1 MGRRRR
7 SSRSSRRDARER
19 GLWNLF
25 LPPIHEHGAGLT
37 NAQYAPLAEI
47 TGRSPW
53 IAPEALN
60 CSAPDTGNMELL
72 SLFGTPEQKA
82 RWLEPLLDGTIRS
95 AFSMTEPDV
104 ASSDATNIATRI
116 ERDGDDYVINGRKW
130 WTSGA
135 MSPRCE
141 LLIVMGVTD
150 PDAERHRRQ
159 SMILVP
165 KDAAGVRIERS
176 TSIFGYDDG
185 PHGGHAEVVYDDVRV
200 PATNLLGEEGDGF
213 RLAQERLGPGR
224 IHHAMRAIG
233 MAERAL
239 EMMCRRTASRSAF
252 GRPIIEHGVVQRW
265 ISEARVRIEQVRLL
279 VLKTAWL
286 MDTVGNRGARIEVSA
301 IKVAAPEVATW
312 VIDRAIQAYG
322 GAGVAQ
328 DHLLPE
334 LYAVARILQIAD
346 GPDEVHHMAI
356 ARRETRR
363 YREAV
368 AASAWSPQWWP
379 RLSLMSLKRSRS
391 ISITPTRVL
400 SRCAWLSA
408 CWTRSRKSI
417 RFGSPVRR
425 VVEGLVGVQL
435 RLLADLP
442 RGAGDDPEQRG
453 VEQREPDREHEVHL
467 ARVAPDRGRDRRV
480 GEVELEGADRLRV
493 GRVADRDVDL
503 EQLAEALLADVL
515 GLLGARHLRGDTP
528 AERVA
533 EVVLDLEAVADLLA
547 VVRVDDL
554 AEAVPDLDPDDL
566 AAAVVDHRLERLVD
580 GDHARVRQAAL
591 EVERGHRRL
600 DAGLADQ
607 DGGAA
612 RLGEAAA
619 LDLALQDLR
628 EHEPEH
634 DHGHDRDQRE
644 PPEEVQ
650 LGHPGPQAPVL
661 RLWCSAHD
669 ARASAGSGR
678 GLRVSTEPVS
688 RRGRRAP
695 VRRARPAS
703 RGA

>member
-1 MGRRRR
+1 MDFAFDETTFELQRRLEAFM
-7 SSRSSRRDARER
+7 DECVYPAEARFREQAENAENRWETPPVLEEIKAQARAR

-25 LPPIHEHGAGLT
+25 LPATHFHRAGLT
-37 NAQYAPLAEI
+37 NLQYAPLAEI

-72 SLFGTPEQKA
+72 SLFGTPEQKD

-185 PHGGHAEVVYDDVRV
+185 PHGGHAEVVSDTVRV
-200 PATNLLGEEGDGF
+200 RATSLLGEEGDGF

-265 ISEARVRIEQVRLL
+265 ISEARGRIEPGRLL
-279 VLKTAWL
+279 GVKTAWL

-346 GPDEVHHMAI
+346 GPDEVHHMAL
-356 ARRETRR
+356 ARRKTRP
-363 YREAV
+363 A
-368 AASAWSPQWWP
+368 PQ
-379 RLSLMSLKRSRS
+379 
-391 ISITPTRVL
+391 
-400 SRCAWLSA
+400 
-408 CWTRSRKSI
+408 
-417 RFGSPVRR
+417 
-425 VVEGLVGVQL
+425 
-435 RLLADLP
+435 
-442 RGAGDDPEQRG
+442 
-453 VEQREPDREHEVHL
+453 
-467 ARVAPDRGRDRRV
+467 
-480 GEVELEGADRLRV
+480 
-493 GRVADRDVDL
+493 
-503 EQLAEALLADVL
+503 
-515 GLLGARHLRGDTP
+515 
-528 AERVA
+528 
-533 EVVLDLEAVADLLA
+533 
-547 VVRVDDL
+547 
-554 AEAVPDLDPDDL
+554 AVP
-566 AAAVVDHRLERLVD
+566 
-580 GDHARVRQAAL
+580 
-591 EVERGHRRL
+591 
-600 DAGLADQ
+600 
-607 DGGAA
+607 
-612 RLGEAAA
+612 
-619 LDLALQDLR
+619 
-628 EHEPEH
+628 
-634 DHGHDRDQRE
+634 
-644 PPEEVQ
+644 
-650 LGHPGPQAPVL
+650 
-661 RLWCSAHD
+661 
-669 ARASAGSGR
+669 
-678 GLRVSTEPVS
+678 
-688 RRGRRAP
+688 
-695 VRRARPAS
+695 
-703 RGA
+703 